1 MFPRRIAAGSA
12 MWRLTTLGGLA
23 IERLES
29 PGPPGG
35 ADVAA
40 QPAAAQRRPLAL
52 LAVLAAAG
60 ERGVGRDELLLYF
73 WPDSDVE
80 HARNALRQTLFR
92 LRRDLGPKDPV
103 VGSTELRLDSS
114 VVTSDL
120 AEFEAA
126 LGRGELEHA
135 VTLYRGQF
143 LHGVSIGDMPEFDQR
158 VGAERARLAQPAL
171 RHGRRVTRAYRRVA
185 GRSRRRHRMVAQAR
199 GNRAHEPSRGSWPH
213 DRARGRG

>member
-1 MFPRRIAAGSA
+1 

-29 PGPPGG
+29 AEPPSGPN
-35 ADVAA
+35 AAA

-60 ERGVGRDELLLYF
+60 ERGVSRDQLLLYF

-80 HARNALRQTLFR
+80 RARNALRQTLFR

-103 VGSTELRLDSS
+103 IGSTELRLDPS

-126 LGRGELEHA
+126 L
-135 VTLYRGQF
+135 
-143 LHGVSIGDMPEFDQR
+143 S
-158 VGAERARLAQPAL
+158 
-171 RHGRRVTRAYRRVA
+171 
-185 GRSRRRHRMVAQAR
+185 
-199 GNRAHEPSRGSWPH
+199 
-213 DRARGRG
+213 